1 MSELVCEDLATKA
14 ELQELRDQINQL
26 LGQPDEDEEES
37 TGEPINVLAAGTLA
51 GTAILGGQLVDIDVV
66 KQGSK
71 VVELRK
77 VARSGKVIPLKGL
90 TQAVTSNAAKSGAA
104 TKAAAITGA
113 SLAGIFSVLST
124 LLAIFVTTKQN
135 ELNGLILKN
144 LEQEAAFRDLDYG
157 RLIKIAG
164 KQQENIDTANAR
176 ITEMNQEIANAK
188 ITNEQLS
195 NDLERANEYIE
206 QLRDGLGEQAD
217 WINDALDYIDEL
229 KLDFKNYQAEA
240 TEDITTL
247 QTTVGDLEEKL
258 EESFNYQDFLTETIE
273 KVSAQTTS
281 YQAQITEL
289 QDRFTKQEITSSVQL
304 AELIN
309 LRIAYENEFED
320 IDYQFQ
326 SLDAELA
333 TIARRAARTGGST
346 SVATRNAISN
356 QQNKTLELMNQLAGN
371 PITDLPDI
379 QPWEFDNADNPFNDL
394 FSQLLSQIT
403 PPSTGT
409 GGDLNV
415 DIDELSTR
423 LNDDFSTTLTNTL
436 TTLGIV
442 GITTTVNDIYSQ
454 TSPSNIART
463 VSSAVENTVCDISS
477 PGKCLSN
484 NITNPIKQG
493 QDLIK
498 QGQDTIR
505 NLLNT
510 ALQVGDLAQG
520 QAILNTVTNT
530 NNFIKGA
537 WNSTVI
543 DKTLNAANFALSLH
557 NAIMLSNN
565 IAETVLD
572 TVSAVLETMGISDAE
587 GNPIDVAEW
596 LTSKITQVVQ
606 GIIGAQTFTEL
617 SLKLTAAKRI
627 YQAGMNILDNV
638 TDLMDTAMDLD
649 EYTGENI
656 AKIGNALRQSGVVPY
671 DAYEQM
677 IEDLD
682 ARGRSRWLF
691 KLEQAED
698 ITDNVYSIADNI
710 RDIKEI
716 GQDLK
721 ESREEFFEALE
732 TGKTTFLEA
741 ETELETEIENSPE
754 PTEQD
759 EARG

>member
-1 MSELVCEDLATKA
+1 MSELACEALATKA

-26 LGQPDEDEEES
+26 LGQPDEEEAEQ
-37 TGEPINVLAAGTLA
+37 INVLAAGTLA

-77 VARSGKVIPLKGL
+77 VARSGKVVKLKGL
-90 TQAVTSNAAKSGAA
+90 TQVVSNNAAKSTAV

-124 LLAIFVTTKQN
+124 LLSIFITTKQN
-135 ELNGLILKN
+135 ELNGLILN
-144 LEQEAAFRDLDYG
+144 NMEREAAARDLDYE

-164 KQQENIDTANAR
+164 KQQENIEVANTR
-176 ITEMNQEIANAK
+176 ITEMNQEIADAK
-188 ITNEQLS
+188 ITNEQLN
-195 NDLERANEYIE
+195 NDLERASEYIE
-206 QLRDGLGEQAD
+206 QLREGLGEQAD
-217 WINDALDYIDEL
+217 WIKDALEYIDDL
-229 KLDFKNYQAEA
+229 KLDFKEFETEA

-247 QTTVGDLEEKL
+247 QTTVDDLEIKL
-258 EESFNYQDFLTETIE
+258 EESFTYQDTLTETIE
-273 KVSAQTTS
+273 KISAQTTS

-289 QDRFTKQEITSSVQL
+289 TDRFGRQEVASSVQL

-309 LRIAYENEFED
+309 LRIAYDNEFED
-320 IDYQFQ
+320 IDFQFQ
-326 SLDAELA
+326 SLDGELA
-333 TIARRAARTGGST
+333 TIARRTARAGGGT
-346 SVATRNAISN
+346 SSSVREGITN
-356 QQNKTLELMNQLAGN
+356 QQNKTLELMNTLAGN
-371 PITDLPDI
+371 PITDLPTI
-379 QPWEFDNADNPFNDL
+379 EPYEFDNSDNPFNDL
-394 FSQLLSQIT
+394 FSQLLPQVT
-403 PPSTGT
+403 PQTGTGT

-415 DIDELSTR
+415 NIDELSTR
-423 LNDDFSTTLTNTL
+423 LNDDFSNTLANTL

-442 GITTTVNDIYSQ
+442 GITTTVNDIYNQ
-454 TSPSNIART
+454 TSPSNIAST
-463 VSSAVENTVCDISS
+463 VSSAVEDTVCDISS
-477 PGKCLSN
+477 PGKCLTN

-493 QDLIK
+493 QD
-498 QGQDTIR
+498 TIR
-505 NLLNT
+505 NLLTT
-510 ALQVGDLAQG
+510 ALQGADLAQG
-520 QAILNTVTNT
+520 QIILNTVTNT

-537 WNSTVI
+537 WNSAVI

-557 NAIMLSNN
+557 NAMMLSNN

-572 TVSAVLETMGISDAE
+572 TVSAVLETVGIKDAE

-596 LTSKITQVVQ
+596 LTNKITGIVK
-606 GIIGAQTFTEL
+606 GIIGAQTFAEL
-617 SLKLTAAKRI
+617 SLKLTAANRI

-638 TDLMDTAMDLD
+638 TDLMDTAIDLD

-656 AKIGNALRQSGVVPY
+656 AKIGNALRQSGVVSY
-671 DAYEQM
+671 NAYEQM
-677 IEDLD
+677 IEELD
-682 ARGRSRWLF
+682 VRGRSKWLF

-698 ITDNVYSIADNI
+698 AVDNLYSIADSI

-721 ESREEFFEALE
+721 ESREEFKEALE
-732 TGKTTFLEA
+732 TEKTTLSES
-741 ETELETEIENSPE
+741 ETELEAEIESSPE

>member
-1 MSELVCEDLATKA
+1 MSELACEALATKA

-26 LGQPDEDEEES
+26 LGQPDEEEAEQ
-37 TGEPINVLAAGTLA
+37 INVLAAGTLA

-77 VARSGKVIPLKGL
+77 VARSGKVVKLKGL
-90 TQAVTSNAAKSGAA
+90 TQVVSNNAAKSTAV

-124 LLAIFVTTKQN
+124 LLSIFITTKQN
-135 ELNGLILKN
+135 ELNGLILN
-144 LEQEAAFRDLDYG
+144 NMEREAAARDLDYE

-164 KQQENIDTANAR
+164 KQQENIEVANTR
-176 ITEMNQEIANAK
+176 ITEMNQEIADAK
-188 ITNEQLS
+188 ITNEQLN
-195 NDLERANEYIE
+195 NDLERASEYIE
-206 QLRDGLGEQAD
+206 QLREGLGEQAD
-217 WINDALDYIDEL
+217 WIKDALEYIDDL
-229 KLDFKNYQAEA
+229 KLDFKEFETEA

-247 QTTVGDLEEKL
+247 QTTVDDLEIKL
-258 EESFNYQDFLTETIE
+258 EESFTYQDTLTETIE
-273 KVSAQTTS
+273 KISAQTTS

-289 QDRFTKQEITSSVQL
+289 TDRFGRQEVASSVQL

-309 LRIAYENEFED
+309 LRIAYDNEFED
-320 IDYQFQ
+320 IDFQFQ
-326 SLDAELA
+326 SLDGELA
-333 TIARRAARTGGST
+333 TIARRTARAGGGT
-346 SVATRNAISN
+346 SSSVREGITN
-356 QQNKTLELMNQLAGN
+356 QQNKTLELMNTLAGN
-371 PITDLPDI
+371 PITDLPTI
-379 QPWEFDNADNPFNDL
+379 EPYEFDNSDNPFNDL
-394 FSQLLSQIT
+394 FSQLLPQVT
-403 PPSTGT
+403 PQTGTGT

-415 DIDELSTR
+415 NIDELSTR
-423 LNDDFSTTLTNTL
+423 LNDDFSNTLANTL

-442 GITTTVNDIYSQ
+442 GITTTVNDIYNQ
-454 TSPSNIART
+454 TSPSNIAST
-463 VSSAVENTVCDISS
+463 VSSAVEDTVCDISS
-477 PGKCLSN
+477 PGKCLTN

-493 QDLIK
+493 QD
-498 QGQDTIR
+498 TIR
-505 NLLNT
+505 NLLTT
-510 ALQVGDLAQG
+510 ALQGADLAQG
-520 QAILNTVTNT
+520 QIILNTVTNT

-537 WNSTVI
+537 WNSAVI

-557 NAIMLSNN
+557 NAMMRSNN

-572 TVSAVLETMGISDAE
+572 TVSAVLETVGIKDAE

-596 LTSKITQVVQ
+596 LTNKITGIVK
-606 GIIGAQTFTEL
+606 GIIGAQTFAEL
-617 SLKLTAAKRI
+617 SLKLTAANRI

-638 TDLMDTAMDLD
+638 TDLMDTAIDLD

-682 ARGRSRWLF
+682 ARSRSRWLF

-698 ITDNVYSIADNI
+698 AVDNIYSIADSI

-721 ESREEFFEALE
+721 ESRKEFFESLE
-732 TGKTTFLEA
+732 TGKTTFSEA

>member
-1 MSELVCEDLATKA
+1 MSELVCEALATKA

-26 LGQPDEDEEES
+26 LGQPDEEE
-37 TGEPINVLAAGTLA
+37 GEPINVLAAGTLA

-66 KQGSK
+66 KQGNK

-77 VARSGKVIPLKGL
+77 VARSGKVVKLKGL
-90 TQAVTSNAAKSGAA
+90 TQVVTNNAAKSTAV
-104 TKAAAITGA
+104 TKAAAVTGA

-124 LLAIFVTTKQN
+124 LLSIFITTKQN
-135 ELNGLILKN
+135 ELNGLILSN
-144 LEQEAAFRDLDYG
+144 MEREATLRDLDYE

-164 KQQENIDTANAR
+164 KQQENLEVANNR
-176 ITEMNQEIANAK
+176 ITEMNQEIAEAK
-188 ITNEQLS
+188 ITNEQLN
-195 NDLERANEYIE
+195 NDLERASEYIE
-206 QLRDGLGEQAD
+206 QLREGLGEQAD
-217 WINDALDYIDEL
+217 WIEEALEYIDDL
-229 KLDFKNYQAEA
+229 KLDFKEFEAET
-240 TEDITTL
+240 TEDITNL
-247 QTTVGDLEEKL
+247 QTTVDDLEIKL
-258 EESFNYQDFLTETIE
+258 EESFTYQDTLTETIE
-273 KVSAQTTS
+273 KISAQTTS

-289 QDRFTKQEITSSVQL
+289 TDRFTKQEIASSVQI

-309 LRIAYENEFED
+309 LRIAYENEFES
-320 IDYQFQ
+320 IDTQFQ
-326 SLDAELA
+326 SLDGELA
-333 TIARRAARTGGST
+333 TLARRAARTGGST
-346 SVATRNAISN
+346 SVATRNPISN
-356 QQNKTLELMNQLAGN
+356 QQNKTLELMNTLAGN
-371 PITDLPDI
+371 PITDLPTI
-379 QPWEFDNADNPFNDL
+379 QPYEFDNVDNPFNDL
-394 FSQLLSQIT
+394 FSQLLPQIT
-403 PPSTGT
+403 PPDTGT

-423 LNDDFSTTLTNTL
+423 LNNDFSTTLSNTL

-442 GITTTVNDIYSQ
+442 GITTTVNDIYNQ
-454 TSPSNIART
+454 TSPSNIAST
-463 VSSAVENTVCDISS
+463 VSNAVENTVCDISS

-484 NITNPIKQG
+484 NITNPLKQG

-498 QGQDTIR
+498 QGQDTLR

-510 ALQVGDLAQG
+510 ALQGADLLQG

-530 NNFIKGA
+530 NNFLKNA

-557 NAIMLSNN
+557 NAMMLSNN
-565 IAETVLD
+565 IAETILD
-572 TVSAVLETMGISDAE
+572 TVSAVLETVGIKDAE
-587 GNPIDVAEW
+587 GNPIDVADW
-596 LTSKITQVVQ
+596 LTNKITQIVQ

-617 SLKLTAAKRI
+617 SLKLTAANRI

-638 TDLMDTAMDLD
+638 TDLIDTAMDLD

-682 ARGRSRWLF
+682 ARGRSKWLV

-698 ITDNVYSIADNI
+698 ITDNIYSIADSI

-721 ESREEFFEALE
+721 ESRTEFKEVLEES
-732 TGKTTFLEA
+732 KTTLSGA
-741 ETELETEIENSPE
+741 ETELEEEIENSPE